1 MRTTLIY
8 ICLVI
13 LLLPSCADD
22 PTKIKIRKK
31 DAIEREKFVHI
42 LADIH
47 LMDAITNNANYFRKY
62 EPGDSVD
69 LYNSIFEN
77 YGVTKA
83 EFDSTV
89 VLYTKKPDF
98 YLKVYDEVIFEL
110 NYRLDSLREN
120 TPKFERDEEE
130 Q

>member
-1 MRTTLIY
+1 MRTTIIY
-8 ICLVI
+8 ICLV

-22 PTKIKIRKK
+22 PTKVKIPKK
-31 DAIEREKFVHI
+31 DAIDREEFVHI

-47 LMDAITNNANYFRKY
+47 LMDAITNNANYFRRY

-69 LYNSIFEN
+69 LYNSIFEK
-77 YGVTKA
+77 YEVTKA

-89 VLYTKKPDF
+89 ALYTKKPDL
-98 YLKVYDEVIFEL
+98 YLEVYDEVIFEL
-110 NYRLDSLREN
+110 NFRLDSLREN
-120 TPKFERDEEE
+120 PPKFEREEE

>member
-1 MRTTLIY
+1 MRTTIIY
-8 ICLVI
+8 ICLV

-22 PTKIKIRKK
+22 PTKVKIPKK
-31 DAIEREKFVHI
+31 DAIDREEFVHI

-47 LMDAITNNANYFRKY
+47 LMDAITNNANYFRRY

-69 LYNSIFEN
+69 LYNSIFEK
-77 YGVTKA
+77 YEVTKA

-89 VLYTKKPDF
+89 ALYTKKPDL
-98 YLKVYDEVIFEL
+98 YLEVYDEVIFEL
-110 NYRLDSLREN
+110 NFRLDSLREN
-120 TPKFERDEEE
+120 PPKFEREED